1 MTAPGNS
8 AIHHAGG
15 DVSVVVLDGDPLDAL
30 QRAREAGRPVTGVE
44 IVGDDLR

>member
-15 DVSVVVLDGDPLDAL
+15 DVSVVVLDGAIRSTPSSE
-30 QRAREAGRPVTGVE
+30 RAKRVDR
-44 IVGDDLR
+44 